1 MFNDEVLEKIFS
13 NPEVN
18 NVPIENQS
26 TMIRIIEKTLEE
38 MGVYD
43 ATLSKS

>member
-1 MFNDEVLEKIFS
+1 MFDDNVLEKIFS
-13 NPEVN
+13 SPEVSN
-18 NVPIENQS
+18 IPIENQS
-26 TMIRIIEKTLEE
+26 TMIRVIEKTLEE

>member
-1 MFNDEVLEKIFS
+1 MFDDEVLEKIFS
-13 NPEVN
+13 NPEVSN
-18 NVPIENQS
+18 IPIDNQS
-26 TMIRIIEKTLEE
+26 TMIKVIEKTLEE

>member
-1 MFNDEVLEKIFS
+1 MFDDEVLEKIFS
-13 NPEVN
+13 NPEVSN
-18 NVPIENQS
+18 IPIDNQS
-26 TMIRIIEKTLEE
+26 TMIRVIEKTLEE